1 MKSIY
6 TKMLKDELDKFAV
19 ETGLRVR
26 YEKRYGEG
34 NAWLWIGTT
43 ENNGEGMYISVQGYT
58 DACNVISA
66 MRYGY
71 TLREKTPAI
80 DKIGK
85 MWR

>member
-6 TKMLKDELDKFAV
+6 TKMLQDELDKFTQ

-43 ENNGEGMYISVQGYT
+43 ENNGEGMYIGVHGYT